1 MKEYSDRKDRKKLKE
16 FAKIFPSRSLLL
28 LLSFATA
35 ALVISVLNIEIQA
48 GLIILILMSFH
59 TAMLGSIQVETAK
72 RKELSNQL
80 FEARVLERL
89 SVVER
94 QLTRIESSSNE
105 RN

>member
-1 MKEYSDRKDRKKLKE
+1 
-16 FAKIFPSRSLLL
+16 
-28 LLSFATA
+28 
-35 ALVISVLNIEIQA
+35 
-48 GLIILILMSFH
+48 MSFH